1 MSSDLSFRQ
10 MRMAKSLTNYLL
22 FRKMRKPDGVDSNSS
37 SKLAVPSSA
46 SRSRTPSRQR
56 SQSADTPTPTPQNG
70 IATPDFAASPTS
82 GESSAAPTGLM
93 RLQEKLAR
101 KEGAERPELVQ
112 AAVRRKSVLPKSGKG
127 NDLGSGPAKAGST
140 VARVVAKPM
149 YGASDPQISNAVS
162 LASCRA
168 CR

>member
-1 MSSDLSFRQ
+1 MSSDLSFSQ
-10 MRMAKSLTNYLL
+10 MRMAKSLTNHLF

-56 SQSADTPTPTPQNG
+56 SPSADTPTPTPQNG

-149 YGASDPQISNAVS
+149 YGASEPQISNAVS